1 MDGEGHQAGIERHPT
16 MIMDGLR
23 QHWQP
28 TFTDHPVDINA
39 VDDYLRTHLPE
50 FDSPALE
57 VPSPAVLRAALLR
70 AKPTAPGPDRLPA
83 AAWLADPRLV
93 DILYDMMI
101 GLYQGRGAPHGFN
114 FADMVFIPK

>member
-1 MDGEGHQAGIERHPT
+1 MQRAAQRRALLWIPYRRRLVLKGLRMDGEGHQAGTERHPN

-28 TFTDHPVDINA
+28 TFTDRPVDINA

-57 VPSPAVLRAALLR
+57 VPSPTALRAALLR

-83 AAWLADPRLV
+83 AAWLADPRL
-93 DILYDMMI
+93 
-101 GLYQGRGAPHGFN
+101 
-114 FADMVFIPK
+114 